1 MAEVSD
7 KEIMQGGH
15 ISSKQSKGEERTEV
29 LWEAIKW
36 VR

>member
-15 ISSKQSKGEERTEV
+15 ISRKQSKGEERMEV
-29 LWEAIKW
+29 LWKTIKW